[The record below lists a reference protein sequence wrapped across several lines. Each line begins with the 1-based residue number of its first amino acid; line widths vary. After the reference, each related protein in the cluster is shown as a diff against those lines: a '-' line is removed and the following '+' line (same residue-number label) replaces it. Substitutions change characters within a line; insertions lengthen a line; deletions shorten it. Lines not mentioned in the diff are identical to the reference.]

1 MSLNARTAPPVLGH
15 TLMVE
20 PRGITAMPGGSL
32 LERLAKTLEE
42 SGVPYCQWKGHW
54 SAHRWAAG
62 LGDVD
67 LLVDHDA
74 RVQFRTLVADLGFK
88 PALLPGERQ
97 LPGVESYLGYDP
109 AVPRLLHLHVHYRL
123 VIGDFWKTTYRIPV
137 ERAVLGTAGA
147 GTLFRVPDPTFQFV
161 VFVIRMVLLQ
171 QGRPLLALGTRWRR
185 SIQIQ
190 LNNLEGL
197 TERQALATVLSRYLP
212 SIDLSLFD
220 RCVASLRGECGA
232 MERALLPDQLHRRL
246 QPYARRPPVA
256 ALLSAA
262 AEKLTP
268 LSFHR
273 SFFDERMRL
282 AGGGMVVALVG
293 GDGAGKSTSAAEL
306 AGWLAPVLATKRA
319 HLGHPPR
326 SLFTLAVGGA
336 LKIEQWLNH
345 QLRRQ
350 SNGVS
355 HLELLRYVCT
365 ARDCYHL
372 YQRVHRFA
380 AGGGIAICERY
391 PVPQVPTHVGPSIP
405 ALLPDKPT
413 TLALLFRAAEAGYY
427 RRILAPD
434 ALYVL
439 RLEPELAV
447 LRKPEEP
454 ANYVRARVRAA
465 CEADWSGSSAQVVD
479 ASRTFPEVLN
489 DLKSRLWP
497 IL

>member
-1 MSLNARTAPPVLGH
+1 MSLNARHASPVLGH
-15 TLMVE
+15 TMTVE
-20 PRGITAMPGGSL
+20 ARGIAAVPSGSL
-32 LERLAKTLEE
+32 LERLAQALEQ

-67 LLVDHDA
+67 LLVDHAA
-74 RVQFRTLVADLGFK
+74 RVEFCTLVVNLGFK
-88 PALLPGERQ
+88 PALPPGERQ
-97 LPGVESYLGYDP
+97 VPGVESYLGYDP
-109 AVPRLLHLHVHYRL
+109 AVPRLLPLHVHYRL
-123 VIGDFWKTTYRIPV
+123 VLGDFWRTTYRIPI
-137 ERAVLGTAGA
+137 ERAMLATAGA

-161 VFVIRMVLLQ
+161 VFVLRMILLQ

-197 TERQALATVLSRYLP
+197 TERQALATVLSRHLP
-212 SIDLSLFD
+212 SIDLALFD
-220 RCVASLRGECGA
+220 RCVASLRGECGG
-232 MERALLPDQLHRRL
+232 MERALLPDEVHRRL
-246 QPYARRPPVA
+246 QPYARRPSLA
-256 ALLSAA
+256 GLWSAA
-262 AEKLTP
+262 ADKWMP
-268 LSFHR
+268 LALR
-273 SFFDERMRL
+273 RRLFDERMRFV
-282 AGGGMVVALVG
+282 GGGTVIALVG

-306 AGWLAPVLATKRA
+306 ANWLAPDIATRRA

-336 LKIEQWLNH
+336 LKIEQWLS
-345 QLRRQ
+345 QRLGRQ
-350 SNGVS
+350 SRGVS
-355 HLELLRYVCT
+355 HLELLRYACT
-365 ARDCYHL
+365 ARDCYRL

-380 AGGGIAICERY
+380 AAGGVAVCERY
-391 PVPQVPTHVGPSIP
+391 PVPQVPTHVGPCIP
-405 ALLPDKPT
+405 ALMPDNPSL
-413 TLALLFRAAEAGYY
+413 LARLLRAVEAGYY

-434 ALYVL
+434 ALFVL
-439 RLEPELAV
+439 RLDPELAV

-465 CEADWSGSSAQVVD
+465 YEADWRGSSAQVVD

>member
-1 MSLNARTAPPVLGH
+1 MSLRARAVPPVLDH

-20 PRGITAMPGGSL
+20 ARGIAATAAGSL

-42 SGVPYCQWKGHW
+42 RGVPYCQWKGHW

-67 LLVDHDA
+67 LLVDHEA
-74 RVQFRTLVADLGFK
+74 RVEFRTLVTNLGFRA
-88 PALLPGERQ
+88 ALPPGERQ
-97 LPGVESYLGYDP
+97 LPGVESYLGHDP

-123 VIGDFWKTTYRIPV
+123 VLGDFWRTTYRIPI
-137 ERAVLGTAGA
+137 ERAMLETAGA

-161 VFVIRMVLLQ
+161 VFVLRMILLQ

-197 TERQALATVLSRYLP
+197 TERQALATVLSRHLP
-212 SIDLSLFD
+212 LIDLPLFD
-220 RCVASLRGECGA
+220 RCVASLRGESGA
-232 MERALLPDQLHRRL
+232 IERALLPDQLHRRL
-246 QPYARRPPVA
+246 ESYAHRPSVA

-262 AEKLTP
+262 ADKAMPLTFRRR
-268 LSFHR
+268 L
-273 SFFDERMRL
+273 FDERMRF
-282 AGGGMVVALVG
+282 AGGGMVIALVG

-306 AGWLAPVLATKRA
+306 AGWLAPDIATTRA
-319 HLGHPPR
+319 HLGQPPR

-336 LKIEQWLNH
+336 LKIEQWLN
-345 QLRRQ
+345 QRLRRQ
-350 SNGVS
+350 SRGAS

-365 ARDCYHL
+365 ARDCYRL
-372 YQRVHRFA
+372 YRRVHRFA
-380 AGGGIAICERY
+380 AAGGVAVCERY
-391 PVPQVPTHVGPSIP
+391 PVPQVPTHVGPCIP
-405 ALLPDKPT
+405 ALISANPT
-413 TLALLFRAAEAGYY
+413 PLVRLLQAAEAGYY

-434 ALYVL
+434 ALFVL
-439 RLEPELAV
+439 RLDPELAV

-454 ANYVRARVRAA
+454 ANYVRTRVRAA
-465 CEADWSGSSAQVVD
+465 CEADWSGSSAQMVD
-479 ASRTFPEVLN
+479 ASRPFPDVLN